1 MTIATE
7 TIGDMNRHVGIVL
20 ATLGV
25 ALVAAMPQAGAAA
38 ATTGNDEAIAG
49 VVEDFATTSG
59 YPGVAV
65 VVTDPDGNVHHS
77 GHGVDADGSAITS
90 TTRMPIASVSKTM
103 TAAAV
108 MQLVATGG
116 VGLDSPV
123 YDYLP
128 DFRIRDPRGAE
139 ITVRHLLE
147 QTSGIT
153 DLTLREKSLPQPT
166 TLAEAEQ
173 RAADAGLADDPGEE
187 YAYTNT
193 NFHLAARIVEKVS
206 GEPFGDYLEQEIFR
220 PAGMTRT
227 TTIDVTPEDLPA
239 DVADGHAYAYGLTP
253 AVPEPR
259 RFVNGSDGVITT
271 PEDLARWLLVQQ
283 NDGVAVDGSRV
294 LPAGVV
300 RQTQTPQADATY
312 ALGWEVDHG
321 KDGPGVGHGGI
332 WFTSTADILLTDTGH
347 GIAVMGNSG
356 LGLGNE
362 GTGELAVRIADAID
376 GETADPMPPIRL
388 WTDLVL
394 AAFTLLTIGLGLRRL
409 ARTKT
414 WVRQHGAKAWWKV
427 TARLL
432 PRLVPTVLLFSLPY
446 LIGLVVG
453 GGRDVSLLQL
463 AYYSPALMAWA
474 ALAAGVNLATVV
486 VRALGL
492 RRHRAHRGPEVG
504 ATEVSAAPRPRGA
517 THAP

>member
-1 MTIATE
+1 M
-7 TIGDMNRHVGIVL
+7 GDMNRHVGIAL

-25 ALVAAMPQAGAAA
+25 ALVAALPQAQAAA
-38 ATTGNDEAIAG
+38 ATAGGDDAIAG
-49 VVEDFATTSG
+49 VVEDFATRSG

-65 VVTDPDGNVHHS
+65 VVTDPDGTIHHTDY
-77 GHGVDADGSAITS
+77 GVDADGAAITS

-108 MQLVATGG
+108 MQLVAAGD
-116 VGLDSPV
+116 VALDSPV

-153 DLTLREKSLPQPT
+153 DLTLREKSLPQPA

-173 RAADAGLADDPGEE
+173 RAADAGLASAPGEE

-206 GEPFGDYLEQEIFR
+206 GEPFGDYLEREIFR

-239 DVADGHAYAYGLTP
+239 DVADGHLYAYGLTP
-253 AVPEPR
+253 SADEPH

-283 NDGVAVDGSRV
+283 NDGVAADGTRV
-294 LPAGVV
+294 LPAGTV
-300 RQTQTPQADATY
+300 RQMQTPQTDATY
-312 ALGWEVDHG
+312 ALGWEVDRG
-321 KDGPGVGHGGI
+321 ENGPEVGHGGI
-332 WFTSTADILLTDTGH
+332 WFTSTADILLTGTGH
-347 GIAVMGNSG
+347 GIAVIGNSG

-362 GTGELAVRIADAID
+362 GTGELAARIADVTD
-376 GETADPMPPIRL
+376 GETADPMPSIRL

-394 AAFTLLTIGLGLRRL
+394 AAFTLLTIGLGVRRL
-409 ARTKT
+409 ARTKI
-414 WVRQHGAKAWWKV
+414 WVRRHGAKAWWRLA
-427 TARLL
+427 ARLL
-432 PRLVPTVLLFSLPY
+432 PRLVPAVLLFSLPY
-446 LIGLVVG
+446 LVGLVVG

-463 AYYSPALMAWA
+463 AYYSPALMTWA
-474 ALAAGVNLATVV
+474 AIAAVANLAAIV
-486 VRALGL
+486 VRVLGM
-492 RRHRAHRGPEVG
+492 RRRRARRDPDTG
-504 ATEVSAAPRPRGA
+504 ATEAPVAPRPLSA
-517 THAP
+517 TPAG